1 MDLYNYIKKEN
12 LDLQVNFAFSRK
24 TFSEF
29 MKKQYGVELSHF
41 MLTEAILSCRGMEL
55 DASDP
60 KNRYNLDKLIE
71 WIQKNLPSLY
81 SFNTLK

>member
-1 MDLYNYIKKEN
+1 
-12 LDLQVNFAFSRK
+12 
-24 TFSEF
+24 
-29 MKKQYGVELSHF
+29 

-55 DASDP
+55 DSSDP